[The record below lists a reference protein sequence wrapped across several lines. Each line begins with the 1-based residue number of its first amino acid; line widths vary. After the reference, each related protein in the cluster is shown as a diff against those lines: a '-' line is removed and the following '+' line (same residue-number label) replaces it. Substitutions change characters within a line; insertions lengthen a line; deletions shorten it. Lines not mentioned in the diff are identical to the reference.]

1 MRIDATN
8 RANTVASRSATGRAG
23 NGPAFIPAGEQ
34 GAARV
39 AGAAPVAPMA
49 GLDAILALQNVS
61 DFREGKRRAVKRGT
75 ALLDML
81 EDIKAD
87 LLIGQI
93 TPARRENLMG
103 ELDGMREKV
112 DPALDAIIDD
122 IELRVLVE
130 LAKLGRFPRG

>member
-8 RANTVASRSATGRAG
+8 RANTVAGRSATGRA

-34 GAARV
+34 GASRI

-49 GLDAILALQNVS
+49 GLDAILALQNVG
-61 DFREGKRRAVKRGT
+61 DFREGRRRAVKRGK

-93 TPARRENLMG
+93 SPGQLENLVG
-103 ELDGMREKV
+103 ELDGLREKV
-112 DPALDAIIDD
+112 DPGLDAIIDD